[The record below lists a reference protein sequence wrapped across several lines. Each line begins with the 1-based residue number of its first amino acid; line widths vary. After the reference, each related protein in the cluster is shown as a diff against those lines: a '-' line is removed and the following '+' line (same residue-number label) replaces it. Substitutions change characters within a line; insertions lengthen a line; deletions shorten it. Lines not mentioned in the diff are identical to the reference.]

1 MMVST
6 PMIRTQ
12 IQFSETQIQALKS
25 RAAREHASVSELVRR
40 AVDAW
45 VGAEDLATPDQRRR
59 RAIEASGRFASGLH
73 DVTAHH
79 DEYIADAYRK

>member
-1 MMVST
+1 MMAST
-6 PMIRTQ
+6 LMIRTQ

-25 RAAREHASVSELVRR
+25 RAAREHASVSELVRQ

-45 VGAEDLATPDQRRR
+45 VAAENLAAPDERRR

-73 DVTAHH
+73 DVAAHH
-79 DEYIADAYRK
+79 DKYLADAYRK